1 MITSLDIKNFKS
13 LASCRI
19 DNLKRVNLFLGK
31 NNVGKSSLLEAISLY
46 LSQASPVWIQ
56 TLMRDRVARSLFF
69 QMLMLL
75 KGLNLRSIIFPA
87 CIPGGMSRLL
97 NRRL

>member
-56 TLMRDRVARSLFF
+56 TLMRDRGLTLFF